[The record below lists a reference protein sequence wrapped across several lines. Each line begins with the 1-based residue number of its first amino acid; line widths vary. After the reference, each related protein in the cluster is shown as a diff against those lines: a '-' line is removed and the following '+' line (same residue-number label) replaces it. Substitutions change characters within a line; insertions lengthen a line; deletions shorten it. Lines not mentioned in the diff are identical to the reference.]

1 MRTGQNIYK
10 RKDGRWE
17 ARVSLGKKSNGRPHF
32 KYLYASTYRKVLF
45 LKNNYE
51 KMLTL
56 SNETTISTALFSDSA
71 YKWLADSS
79 RRWKPATYIKYKN
92 FLEKYI
98 LPEWNMLYV
107 HEIHQDTYN
116 KLVEH
121 LAQSLSGSSLHT
133 INTIINGSLKHTQN
147 GLPILC
153 KNPISNQEKHPLDV
167 LSDSESYDFLL
178 YLKSKDSLTTVGIQ
192 LALFSGIRL
201 GELCA
206 LTWEDIDLKEQV
218 LHIRHTLQRI
228 QNKEQYFGEPKTVLY
243 LGSPK
248 NKRER
253 TVPLHPQMIPILE
266 RIEKDY
272 QPSDYLLSGDSS
284 PIEPRTM
291 TSRFKKILKGCGI
304 RDFHFHTLRHTFA
317 TRCVESGMQIKALSE
332 MLGHSSVKITM
343 DRYVHLSM
351 SFKQSQITI
360 LRFPDSE
367 IINRQ
372 ENSQNYPK
380 RQENLVETGVT
391 SWMERI

>member
-17 ARVSLGKKSNGRPHF
+17 ARVFLGKKSNGRPHF
-32 KYLYASTYRKVLF
+32 KYLYASTYKKVLL

-51 KMLTL
+51 KTL
-56 SNETTISTALFSDSA
+56 PLPDNSMISTALFSDAA

-79 RRWKPATYIKYKN
+79 KRWKPATYIKYKN

-98 LPEWNMLYV
+98 LPEWKTLYV
-107 HEIHQDTYN
+107 RELHQDTYN
-116 KLVEH
+116 QLMEH
-121 LAQSLSGSSLHT
+121 LAKNLSGSSLHT
-133 INTIINGSLKHTQN
+133 INTIINGSLRYAQN
-147 GLPILC
+147 SPLISC
-153 KNPISNQEKHPLDV
+153 KNPIADREKRPLDV

-178 YLKSKDSLTTVGIQ
+178 HLKSINSLTSAGIQ
-192 LALFSGIRL
+192 LTLFTGIRL

-206 LTWEDIDLKEQV
+206 LTWADIDLKEQV

-228 QNKEQYFGEPKTVLY
+228 QNKKQHLGEPKTVLY

-248 NKRER
+248 NKQER
-253 TVPLHPQMIPILE
+253 TIPLHPQILPVLE
-266 RIEKDY
+266 GLEKNH
-272 QPSDYLLSGDSS
+272 QPSNYLLSGNSS

-291 TSRFKKILKGCGI
+291 TSRFKKILKDCGI
-304 RDFHFHTLRHTFA
+304 RNFHFHTLRHTFA

-332 MLGHSSVKITM
+332 MLGHSSIKITM

-360 LRFPDSE
+360 LQFPDSE

-372 ENSQNYPK
+372 ETSQNHPK
-380 RQENLVETGVT
+380 LQENVVETGIL
-391 SWMERI
+391 S

>member
-17 ARVSLGKKSNGRPHF
+17 ARVFLGKKSNGRPHF

-98 LPEWNMLYV
+98 LPEWNTLYV
-107 HEIHQDTYN
+107 REIHQDTYD

-121 LAQSLSGSSLHT
+121 LVKNLSGSSLHT
-133 INTIINGSLKHTQN
+133 INTIINGSLKYAQN
-147 GLPILC
+147 SPPISC
-153 KNPISNQEKHPLDV
+153 KNPIADREKRPLDV

-206 LTWEDIDLKEQV
+206 LTWEDIDLKNRYFISV
-218 LHIRHTLQRI
+218 TLFSRI
-228 QNKEQYFGEPKTVLY
+228 QNKEQYFGDLRRYYISVHPKT
-243 LGSPK
+243 SR
-248 NKRER
+248 NR
-253 TVPLHPQMIPILE
+253 
-266 RIEKDY
+266 DY
-272 QPSDYLLSGDSS
+272 SS
-284 PIEPRTM
+284 
-291 TSRFKKILKGCGI
+291 
-304 RDFHFHTLRHTFA
+304 A
-317 TRCVESGMQIKALSE
+317 
-332 MLGHSSVKITM
+332 SSVI
-343 DRYVHLSM
+343 
-351 SFKQSQITI
+351 
-360 LRFPDSE
+360 RF
-367 IINRQ
+367 R
-372 ENSQNYPK
+372 K
-380 RQENLVETGVT
+380 T
-391 SWMERI
+391 